1 MDPNLFRDYQ
11 TEFNVLQDISS
22 DGDNS
27 FNLVQQQYV
36 ATIGNAFLEG
46 ESGLIYDAEGNV
58 YHLPYYF
65 YNRTN
70 PILPMPSRSDIYQAK
85 NECIHINKAAT
96 FIQRYGHMYY
106 HFLGEALPRMVLMQ
120 QQLLDDPS
128 IKILTWGQPY
138 EKSYLELLGIT
149 DRSSQIMKY
158 NPSAVYCID
167 ELYVPS
173 PIPRITPS
181 RESLMS
187 VRQAMGVKTPP
198 LSERNI
204 IIYVSR
210 ENEESRRVV
219 NELDIIAAI
228 QQSFSEIDV
237 VVFRGDLSAK
247 DTIQLFERARAVVG
261 IHGAGLTH
269 ILWSAP
275 DTVVIELTFLESPP
289 LMFWHISAALDLSY
303 WLVPISQSYWLIPD
317 VEAPTSDIIEILKS
331 SLLPSNTRG
340 CPPGQYGDFV
350 CVNCSAGT
358 YAFSQGS
365 TSKCPQCQHGTISP
379 SDGAQY
385 CKMCSPGHY
394 SNTQQTECLPCPQG
408 THSSLAGAWTV
419 EQCLS
424 SDERRQQ
431 LNTEAVAIKALIK
444 LSPVFSS
451 TIEKRVLLQGSGGA
465 ANFTLTDQERCL
477 ALAQHSMMLSGGAA
491 AYYGVDLGSAY
502 GGLLPSSLNTAIV
515 AAMGMPYL
523 DPYMASELLG
533 PCVLF
538 NDNTT
543 TAPMTELPPVNIT
556 ATVAPPQTEDHT
568 DVDERLSDDDGSK
581 EKGVPSIQS
590 PSSDD
595 DDDDTSDKKEG
606 SSSTDDD
613 DTGGLPSW
621 SIVLAALLAIVI
633 VFPLTV
639 WLVRWY
645 KCRPPSGSSLL
656 VTEDDGSRNF
666 KYRHDDEF

>member
-1 MDPNLFRDYQ
+1 
-11 TEFNVLQDISS
+11 
-22 DGDNS
+22 
-27 FNLVQQQYV
+27 
-36 ATIGNAFLEG
+36 
-46 ESGLIYDAEGNV
+46 
-58 YHLPYYF
+58 
-65 YNRTN
+65 
-70 PILPMPSRSDIYQAK
+70 
-85 NECIHINKAAT
+85 
-96 FIQRYGHMYY
+96 MYY

-120 QQLLDDPS
+120 QQLQDDPS
-128 IKILTWGQPY
+128 IKFLTWGQPY
-138 EKSYLELLGIT
+138 EHSYLELLGIT
-149 DRSSQIMKY
+149 DPSSQMVKY

-187 VRQAMGVKTPP
+187 VRQAMGVKTLP
-198 LSERNI
+198 LSGRNV

-219 NELDIIAAI
+219 NEPDIIAAI
-228 QQSFSEIDV
+228 QGSFPGTEV

-303 WLVPISQSYWLIPD
+303 WLVPISQSYWLIPE
-317 VEAPTSDIIEILKS
+317 VEAPKYDIIEILKS
-331 SLLPSNTRG
+331 SQLTSNSGG
-340 CPPGQYGDFV
+340 CPPGQYSDFV

-365 TSKCPQCQHGTISP
+365 TAKCPQCQHGTISP

-385 CKMCSPGHY
+385 CRMCFPGYY

-451 TIEKRVLLQGSGGA
+451 TIEKRVLLQGSSGA
-465 ANFTLTDQERCL
+465 ANLTLTKQERCM

-491 AYYGVDLGSAY
+491 AYGVDLGSAY
-502 GGLLPSSLNTAIV
+502 LELLPSSSSLNTTTV

-523 DPYMASELLG
+523 DPYMASEILG
-533 PCVLF
+533 PCALF
-538 NDNTT
+538 NTIT
-543 TAPMTELPPVNIT
+543 SPMPELPPVNIT
-556 ATVAPPQTEDHT
+556 TTVAPPQTEDDT
-568 DVDERLSDDDGSK
+568 DVDERLSDDDKK
-581 EKGVPSIQS
+581 EEDVPGVQS
-590 PSSDD
+590 PSDHDD
-595 DDDDTSDKKEG
+595 DGTPDQKKNG
-606 SSSTDDD
+606 SSSPDD
-613 DTGGLPSW
+613 DTGGMPSW

-645 KCRPPSGSSLL
+645 RSRPPSGSSLL
-656 VTEDDGSRNF
+656 VAEDEGSNNF
-666 KYRHDDEF
+666 KYHHDEF

>member
-1 MDPNLFRDYQ
+1 MDPELIRNYH
-11 TEFNVLQDISS
+11 TEFNVLQDISP

-36 ATIGNAFLEG
+36 ATISNAFLEG
-46 ESGLIYDAEGNV
+46 ESGLIYDTQGNV

-70 PILPMPSRSDIYQAK
+70 PILPMPSRTTVDEAK

-120 QQLLDDPS
+120 QQLQDDPS

-138 EKSYLELLGIT
+138 EQSYLELLGIT
-149 DRSSQIMKY
+149 DPSSQMVKY

-187 VRQAMGVKTPP
+187 VRQAMGVKTLP
-198 LSERNI
+198 LSERNL

-219 NELDIIAAI
+219 NEPDIIAAI
-228 QQSFSEIDV
+228 QGSFPGTEV

-303 WLVPISQSYWLIPD
+303 WLVPISQSYWLIPEVD
-317 VEAPTSDIIEILKS
+317 APTSDIIEILKS
-331 SLLPSNTRG
+331 SQLTSNSEG
-340 CPPGQYGDFV
+340 CPPGQYSDFV

-365 TSKCPQCQHGTISP
+365 TARCPQCQHGTISP
-379 SDGAQY
+379 TDGAQY
-385 CKMCSPGHY
+385 CRMCSPGYY

-424 SDERRQQ
+424 SDERRHQ

-451 TIEKRVLLQGSGGA
+451 TIEKRVLLQGSSGA
-465 ANFTLTDQERCL
+465 ANLTLTEQERCM

-491 AYYGVDLGSAY
+491 AYGVGLGSAY
-502 GGLLPSSLNTAIV
+502 VEVLSSSSSLNTTMV

-523 DPYMASELLG
+523 DPYMASEILG
-533 PCVLF
+533 PCALF
-538 NDNTT
+538 NTI
-543 TAPMTELPPVNIT
+543 ASPMPELPPVNIT
-556 ATVAPPQTEDHT
+556 NTVAPPQTEDDT
-568 DVDERLSDDDGSK
+568 DVDERLSDDDNK
-581 EKGVPSIQS
+581 EEDVPGVQS
-590 PSSDD
+590 PPSSDD
-595 DDDDTSDKKEG
+595 DDGTPDKKEKG
-606 SSSTDDD
+606 SSSVTDD
-613 DTGGLPSW
+613 DTGGMPSW
-621 SIVLAALLAIVI
+621 SIVLAALLAIFI

-645 KCRPPSGSSLL
+645 RSRPPSGSSLL
-656 VTEDDGSRNF
+656 VTEEDEGSHNF
-666 KYRHDDEF
+666 KYRHDDF